1 MENTRNKL
9 VRLNIDKI
17 IVPEISI
24 KDFDYSNF
32 ERLKK
37 SISKNGQIKN
47 IVICE
52 TELGFECIDG
62 GKILQALKELGIKT
76 VIAFNLGLLS
86 EDEKKQVRLEI
97 FRDYFQTNYVN
108 IGLIIKEISKNLD
121 LKQVC
126 NYIPFDITQAEHLS
140 KMSDFDWEEFSQQKV
155 HGQVDMFASME
166 EPIVEEKEEV
176 VEEKELEIKEEK
188 PFVFDFK
195 KTQEPQPEPQ
205 PEPPAQVET
214 FVEEI
219 NQEDVKEFNEV
230 KEETVPNENEKVIE
244 ELPFKIGDIG
254 WLKTIKGEVKIEI
267 TNVTDKWVIFKES
280 ISGKR
285 KDATLSSF
293 KEKFTKLVVNEV
305 EKAPQGIVLDNEDF
319 FFDEQNKKLIIKK
332 NLGENFEKV
341 KLLCRYIAVN
351 KYNYNEGII
360 KDETY
365 SYNTVENKL
374 IITNCKL
381 VDRFD
386 VPRFIPLAV
395 IAENLLN

>member
-108 IGLIIKEISKNLD
+108 IGLLIKEISKNLD

-155 HGQVDMFASME
+155 HGQVDMFAFIDESLE
-166 EPIVEEKEEV
+166 EQNEEVEEKEH
-176 VEEKELEIKEEK
+176 EIKEEK

-195 KTQEPQPEPQ
+195 KIKEPEPQPQPEPQ
-205 PEPPAQVET
+205 PEPQLA
-214 FVEEI
+214 EEI
-219 NQEDVKEFNEV
+219 KQ
-230 KEETVPNENEKVIE
+230 EETKVNDEVNDETQELNIKDEKIIE
-244 ELPFKIGDIG
+244 QLPFKIGDAG
-254 WLKTIKGEVKIEI
+254 WLKTSKGDIKIEI

-280 ISGKR
+280 IGGKR
-285 KDATLSSF
+285 KDCTLPLF
-293 KEKFTKLVVNEV
+293 KERFTKLVVREV
-305 EKAPQGIVLDNEDF
+305 EKAPQGIVLNNEDF
-319 FFDEQNKKLIIKK
+319 FFDEENKKLIIKK
-332 NLGENFEKV
+332 NLGENFDKV
-341 KLLCRYIAVN
+341 KRLCRYLAVN
-351 KYNYNEGII
+351 KYSFNEGII
-360 KDETY
+360 RDEVY
-365 SYNTVENKL
+365 SYNTLEDKL
-374 IITNCKL
+374 EITKCKL

-395 IAENLLN
+395 IAENL